1 MYLEVTTILGAI
13 WGAYCLYHYS
23 RSKQKVDSAMTRRD
37 AFYLV
42 VTLTFMLM
50 IF

>member
-1 MYLEVTTILGAI
+1 MYLQVTTVLGAI
-13 WGAYCLYHYS
+13 WGAYCLYHYLG
-23 RSKQKVDSAMTRRD
+23 SKQKIDSAMTRRD

-42 VTLTFMLM
+42 VTLTFMLI